1 MSLITFSALSWVRWT
16 HYRAQRSSGQAGEPS
31 FRRHSATGVREAA
44 PTPFQ
49 RLEAT
54 RERKGTVVVAVL
66 GVLLSE
72 GFSTVGLCS
81 LFWGD
86 CPTLS

>member
-1 MSLITFSALSWVRWT
+1 M
-16 HYRAQRSSGQAGEPS
+16 
-31 FRRHSATGVREAA
+31 REAA

-72 GFSTVGLCS
+72 GSSTVGLCS